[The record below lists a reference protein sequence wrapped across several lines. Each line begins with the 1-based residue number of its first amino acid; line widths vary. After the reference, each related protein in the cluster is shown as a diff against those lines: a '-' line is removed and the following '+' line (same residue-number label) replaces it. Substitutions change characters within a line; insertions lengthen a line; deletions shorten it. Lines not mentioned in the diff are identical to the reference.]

1 MGPDE
6 LYREILHKLKR
17 LKRKEVFLLSAE
29 SITLFLFIFTI
40 SLYAV
45 VFLESVFRFPA
56 AGRITLI
63 VMLSVLSSL
72 SLLILLIKPI
82 KVLLGIDK
90 SMSYENLA
98 QRVGFSFREIKD
110 NLLNA
115 IQIYSN
121 KSKNREYY
129 SEELIEG
136 YFARVSRELINKDF
150 NSVSVPTS
158 LLRRL
163 KMFGIVLSVGI
174 VLFTFFHYTFSNSLY
189 RVLHPNTEFPLYPD
203 FTLSIEPGNIEVIRG
218 EKAAVRV
225 EIKGS
230 KPDVVNLY
238 IREEGAQQFEKA
250 ALDLVNDTIFKYE
263 IDKVKK
269 PFTYFAEGIDEIFL
283 QKNRIYATDIYN
295 VSVMYP
301 TMIQKLKV
309 RLDFPSYSGLGSRYL
324 DDNNGDIS
332 SLKGTKAYL
341 ELYLNKSISEGN
353 IDFQNNKDIPL
364 KIRSQSAAAEF
375 TIEEDDIYSII
386 LEDEYGITNT
396 NPIRYI
402 IATIAD
408 QYPYIEVIEPG
419 KDIDLEE
426 GMMVPL
432 YFKIQDDFGFSRLR
446 LAYRKKMADETDI
459 EINADNNEEK
469 IASAYS
475 YINLDIFNAK
485 ELSQNLS
492 YEWDLKS
499 TGMMPEDEM
508 IYYIEVYDNDAVSGP
523 KRSVSGNY
531 KIRFPSLA
539 EMYSNVND
547 IQDEV
552 MDDME
557 EIFERNEQLQEKLDD
572 ISLEMKKNYDM
583 NWEKKREL
591 KSIADEQEEL
601 EKKIENT
608 IKRLEELADKIEKNE
623 LVSFETMQKYRE
635 LQELLDTII
644 SPEYKK
650 AIEEMQKSLQD
661 AMRNPEMRNLVN
673 KMSISQKDLA
683 KRIERTLNIMKHIQ
697 AEQKMDE
704 AVKKA
709 EEILKKQKEI
719 TENLENR
726 NGLNKQ
732 KTEEMASDEGKL
744 RESAEDLKGTMEE
757 TAELMAVDP
766 LMPAQKINASLDMFD
781 SRDIPGAMEK
791 MSGEIRKND
800 LSEAGHSGKKIEKDM
815 SDLSNTLK
823 SAMKEMRDAQKENVK
838 NALYKFAYDFLSL
851 SKKEEEVFSGSTRL
865 DRSSG
870 RYTTLAEKQL
880 EILSGLSRSG
890 QQLMELSQKTF
901 FITPEM
907 GQSVAQSA
915 LQMQNSIKQLEERN
929 SKNALAS
936 QVGAMTALNMAVEEI
951 RNSLEKLEK
960 ASSASGFEEYLKK
973 LEEMASKQ
981 GGINDQT
988 SEFPLGL
995 SLSMSQQAE
1004 MLRLAREQAALQKAH
1019 EELMNEMGS
1028 EGQVLGNLEQIQK
1041 EMEEIVKGLEEKTI
1055 RERTLRMQERVLS
1068 RLLDAQRSLNK
1079 RDYSK
1084 KRKSETAKEYRAV
1097 SPEEIK
1103 LSENRDRLYED
1114 LIRALNEGYN
1124 EDFMRLIRK
1133 YFHALSER
1141 SKNPNGN

>member
-1 MGPDE
+1 M
-6 LYREILHKLKR
+6 
-17 LKRKEVFLLSAE
+17 LSAE
-29 SITLFLFIFTI
+29 RIALFLFIFAI
-40 SLYAV
+40 CLYV
-45 VFLESVFRFPA
+45 IVFLESVFRFPSE
-56 AGRITLI
+56 GRITLI
-63 VMLSVLSSL
+63 VTLSVLSSL

-115 IQIYSN
+115 IQIYAD

-136 YFARVSRELINKDF
+136 YFTRVSRELINKDF

-163 KMFGIVLSVGI
+163 KMFGIALSVGI
-174 VLFTFFHYTFSNSLY
+174 VLFTFFHNTFSDSLY

-203 FTLSIEPGNIEVIRG
+203 FTLSIEPGDIEVIRG
-218 EKAAVRV
+218 EKAVVRIEV
-225 EIKGS
+225 KGS
-230 KPDVVNLY
+230 KADVVNLY
-238 IREEGAQQFEKA
+238 VRENGAQQFERA

-269 PFTYFAEGIDEIFL
+269 PFTYFAEGIDEVFL
-283 QKNRIYATDIYN
+283 KKNRVFATGIYN

-301 TMIQKLKV
+301 PMIQKLKV

-341 ELYLNKSISEGN
+341 ELYLNKSISGGN
-353 IDFQNNKDIPL
+353 IDFQNNKDVPL
-364 KIRSQSAAAEF
+364 KIRSQTAAAEF
-375 TIEEDDIYSII
+375 TIKDDDIYSIS

-402 IATIAD
+402 ISTIAD
-408 QYPYIEVIEPG
+408 RYPYIEVIEPG

-432 YFKIQDDFGFSRLR
+432 YFKIRDDFGFSRLR
-446 LAYRKKMADETDI
+446 LAYRKKMADEVN
-459 EINADNNEEK
+459 INNVNNSEEK

-475 YINLDIFNAK
+475 YVNLDIFNVG
-485 ELSQNLS
+485 ELSQILS

-539 EMYSNVND
+539 EMYANVND
-547 IQDEV
+547 IRDEV

-557 EIFERNEQLQEKLDD
+557 EIFERNEQLQEKLGD
-572 ISLEMKKNYDM
+572 IALEMKKNYDM

-591 KSIADEQEEL
+591 NNIADEQEEL

-623 LVSFETMQKYRE
+623 LVSFETMQKYKE

-709 EEILKKQKEI
+709 EEILKKQIAI

-766 LMPAQKINASLDMFD
+766 LMPARKINASLDMFD
-781 SRDIPGAMEK
+781 ARDIPGAMEK

-800 LSEAGHSGKKIEKDM
+800 LSEAAHSGKKIEKDM

-823 SAMKEMRDAQKENVK
+823 SAVKEMRDAQKENVK

-901 FITPEM
+901 FITPKM
-907 GQSVAQSA
+907 GQSVAQA
-915 LQMQNSIKQLEERN
+915 VLRMQNSIKQLEERK
-929 SKNALAS
+929 SKNALSS
-936 QVGAMTALNMAVEEI
+936 QLAAMTALNMAVEEI

-960 ASSASGFEEYLKK
+960 ASSASGLEEYLKR
-973 LEEMASKQ
+973 LEEMADKQ
-981 GGINDQT
+981 GGLNDQT

-995 SLSMSQQAE
+995 SLSMSQQA
-1004 MLRLAREQAALQKAH
+1004 
-1019 EELMNEMGS
+1019 
-1028 EGQVLGNLEQIQK
+1028 
-1041 EMEEIVKGLEEKTI
+1041 
-1055 RERTLRMQERVLS
+1055 
-1068 RLLDAQRSLNK
+1068 
-1079 RDYSK
+1079 
-1084 KRKSETAKEYRAV
+1084 
-1097 SPEEIK
+1097 
-1103 LSENRDRLYED
+1103 
-1114 LIRALNEGYN
+1114 
-1124 EDFMRLIRK
+1124 
-1133 YFHALSER
+1133 
-1141 SKNPNGN
+1141 